1 MFEGSG
7 SKVKSVAKVFFVL
20 ILISM
25 FAYGIISCRS
35 ISAISGKKVTG
46 TGFLTF
52 LLIAGIGSVS
62 AWISGVMIHA
72 FGEMVENTGHISCI
86 ELEAEKLRKSQ
97 ERLEKNVEQMEKNM
111 EKMEK
116 GLQQKLTPEL
126 PSQTVVDMTGAVRIC
141 PICHS
146 PNKETDRY
154 CSKCH
159 QFLGGD
165 IKKEQQAEP
174 APKIEIPVV
183 RNKVCPKCKKDN
195 PADYLY
201 CQYCGERLS

>member
-1 MFEGSG
+1 MFEDSG

-20 ILISM
+20 MLISM

-35 ISAISGKKVTG
+35 ISTISGKKITG
-46 TGFLTF
+46 MGFLTF
-52 LLIAGIGSVS
+52 LLIAGIGSLS
-62 AWISGVMIHA
+62 AWVGGVMIHA

-116 GLQQKLTPEL
+116 GLQQELMPEL
-126 PSQTVVDMTGAVRIC
+126 PPQTIADMTGAVRFC
-141 PICHS
+141 PICHT
-146 PNKETDRY
+146 PNKKTDRY

-159 QFLGGD
+159 QYLGKD
-165 IKKEQQAEP
+165 RQEDQKSKEQTKE
-174 APKIEIPVV
+174 ETPVS
-183 RNKVCPKCKKDN
+183 RNKICPKCKQDN
-195 PADYLY
+195 PSDYLY
-201 CQYCGERLS
+201 CQ